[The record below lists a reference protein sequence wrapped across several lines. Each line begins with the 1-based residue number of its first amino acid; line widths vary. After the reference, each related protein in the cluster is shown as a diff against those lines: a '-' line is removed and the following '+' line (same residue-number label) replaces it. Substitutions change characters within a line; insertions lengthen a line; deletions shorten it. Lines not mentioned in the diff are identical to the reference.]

1 MSPFPRLLFYE
12 EMTNG
17 SLHIG
22 QMIRAVLKS
31 KKATV
36 TDLAAKINTTRTNMH
51 KILRKDN
58 IDIKL
63 LFRISNALEHDFFED
78 ISETL
83 THKQK

>member
-1 MSPFPRLLFYE
+1 
-12 EMTNG
+12 
-17 SLHIG
+17 
-22 QMIRAVLKS
+22 MIRAVLKS

-63 LFRISNALEHDFFED
+63 LSRISNALEHDFFKD
-78 ISETL
+78 ISERFA
-83 THKQK
+83 HKQK